1 MNKRNY
7 LFLLAI
13 LMVAMLSVGFV
24 SCGSDS
30 DDERSSVVGTWT
42 GRDGYHRLTVTFN
55 NGGTGTLKST
65 WDDSKSGSK
74 TYSVDFKYVM
84 ESNTEGKITYEELDS
99 YGYET
104 VILYF
109 VVDGKTMTITD
120 PQYHETFVV
129 TKQ

>member
-13 LMVAMLSVGFV
+13 LMVAILSVGFV

-55 NGGTGTLKST
+55 NGGTGTMKST

-104 VILYF
+104 VILYI

>member
-1 MNKRNY
+1 
-7 LFLLAI
+7 
-13 LMVAMLSVGFV
+13 MVAMLSVGFV

-55 NGGTGTLKST
+55 NGGTGTMKST